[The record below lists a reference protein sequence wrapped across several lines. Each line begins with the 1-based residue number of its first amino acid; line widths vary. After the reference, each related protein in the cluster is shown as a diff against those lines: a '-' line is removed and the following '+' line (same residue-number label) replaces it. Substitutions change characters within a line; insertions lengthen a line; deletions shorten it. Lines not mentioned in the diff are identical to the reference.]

1 MQFTHEHREIQ
12 KTLHRFID
20 EEINPHVDEW
30 EADEIFPA
38 HEVFKKMG
46 KLGLLGLCKPEEYG
60 GAGLDYSY
68 SLAMAEALGHIH
80 CGGVP
85 MAIGVQ
91 TDMCTPALA
100 RHGSEELKRNFLAP
114 AIAGDMVGCIG
125 VSEPAAGSDVSG
137 IKTTARK
144 DGDDYVITG
153 QKMWI
158 TNSLQADWMCMLV
171 NTGEGQSGAGGNP
184 HKNKSLVM
192 VPMRDGPGGKL
203 TKGIE
208 VAQKIRKIGMHSS
221 DTGLIYFDEVRVPQR
236 YRIGAEGQGFIY
248 QMQQFQEERLWCAAS
263 TLESLNHCIQWTIDY
278 AQERKLFGATLA
290 DQQWVQFK
298 LAELKTEVEALRAL
312 TYRACDLYVNGQDV
326 LELASMAKLKAGRLN
341 REVPDTCLQFWGG
354 MGFTLENKVSRMYR
368 DGRLASI
375 GGGADEVMLGI
386 LAKLMGIAKR

>member
-1 MQFTHEHREIQ
+1 MQWTHEHQEVQ
-12 KTLHRFID
+12 KTLKRFID
-20 EEINPHVDEW
+20 AEINPYVDEW
-30 EADEIFPA
+30 EAAEIFPA
-38 HEVFKKMG
+38 HEVFKKLG
-46 KLGLLGLCKPEEYG
+46 NLGLLGLTKPEAHG

-80 CGGVP
+80 CGAIP

-100 RHGSEELKRNFLAP
+100 RFGSEELQREFLAP

-125 VSEPAAGSDVSG
+125 VSEPSAGSDVSA
-137 IKTTARK
+137 IKSVARK

-171 NTGEGQSGAGGNP
+171 NTGEGPA

-192 VPMRDGPGGKL
+192 VPLRENGKL
-203 TKGIE
+203 RPGIE
-208 VAQKIRKIGMHSS
+208 VAKKIRKIGMNAS
-221 DTGLIYFDEVRVPQR
+221 DTGLLYFDEVRVPQR
-236 YRIGAEGQGFIY
+236 NRIGAEGHGFIY
-248 QMQQFQEERLWCAAS
+248 QMQQFQEERLWAAAS
-263 TLESLNHCIQWTIDY
+263 CLQSLSNCIGWTMEW

-298 LAELKTEVEALRAL
+298 LAEMKTDLEALRAL
-312 TYRACDLYVNGQDV
+312 TYRACELYVGGQDV
-326 LELASMAKLKAGRLN
+326 LELASMGKLMAGRLN
-341 REVPDTCLQFWGG
+341 RTIPDGCLQFWGG
-354 MGFTLENKVSRMYR
+354 MGYTWENKVSRMFR
-368 DGRLASI
+368 DGRLGSI

-386 LAKLMGIAKR
+386 IAKTMGVAKRPQR

>member
-12 KTLHRFID
+12 KTLKRFID

-30 EADEIFPA
+30 EAAEIFPA

-46 KLGLLGLCKPEEYG
+46 QLGLLGLCKPEEYG
-60 GAGLDYSY
+60 GSGLDYSY
-68 SLAMAEALGHIH
+68 SVAMAETLGHVH

-100 RHGSEELKRNFLAP
+100 RHGSEELKRDFLAP
-114 AIAGDMVGCIG
+114 AIAGDTVGCIG

-171 NTGEGQSGAGGNP
+171 NTGEGP
-184 HKNKSLVM
+184 VHRNKSLVM
-192 VPMRDGPGGKL
+192 VPLRDGPGGQL
-203 TKGIE
+203 TKGVE

-221 DTGLIYFDEVRVPQR
+221 DTGLLYFDEVRVPQR

-248 QMQQFQEERLWCAAS
+248 QMQQFQEERLWCASS
-263 TLESLNHCIQWTIDY
+263 TLESLTNCIAWTIEW
-278 AQERKLFGATLA
+278 AQERKLFGGALA

-312 TYRACDLYVNGQDV
+312 TYRACELYVGGQDV
-326 LELASMAKLKAGRLN
+326 LELASMAKLKVGRLN

-354 MGFTLENKVSRMYR
+354 MGFTLENKVSRMFR

-386 LAKLMGIAKR
+386 LAKTMGIAKRPTAH

>member
-1 MQFTHEHREIQ
+1 MHFSHEHLEIQ
-12 KTLHRFID
+12 KTLKRYID
-20 EEINPHVDEW
+20 EHINPHVDAW
-30 EADEIFPA
+30 EAAETFPA
-38 HEVFKKMG
+38 HDVFKG
-46 KLGLLGLCKPEEYG
+46 LGQLGLLGLTKPEAYG

-68 SLAMAEALGHIH
+68 SLAMAETLGHIE

-100 RHGSEELKRNFLAP
+100 RHGSDELKRQFLAP
-114 AIAGDMVGCIG
+114 AISGDMVGCIG

-137 IKTTARK
+137 IKSFARK

-171 NTGEGQSGAGGNP
+171 NTGEGP
-184 HKNKSLVM
+184 IHKNKSLVM
-192 VPMRDGPGGKL
+192 VPMRDRPNGKL

-208 VAQKIRKIGMHSS
+208 VAKKIRKIGMNSS

-248 QMQQFQEERLWCAAS
+248 QMQQFQEERLWAAAS
-263 TLESLNHCIQWTIDY
+263 CLQSLDNCIRWTIEW

-298 LAELKTEVEALRAL
+298 LAELKTEVESLRAL
-312 TYRACDLYVNGQDV
+312 TYRACDLYVQGQDV

-341 REVPDTCLQFWGG
+341 RIVPDTCLQFWGG
-354 MGFTLENKVSRMYR
+354 MGFTLENKVSRLYR
-368 DGRLASI
+368 DGRLGSI

-386 LAKLMGIAKR
+386 LAKTMGIARRPAAH

>member
-1 MQFTHEHREIQ
+1 MRYTHEHLEIQ
-12 KTLHRFID
+12 NTLRRFID
-20 EEINPHVDEW
+20 AQINPRVDEW
-30 EADEIFPA
+30 EAAEIFPA
-38 HEVFKKMG
+38 HEVFKG
-46 KLGLLGLCKPEEYG
+46 LGRLGLLGLTKPVEYG

-80 CGGVP
+80 CGGIP

-100 RHGSEELKRNFLAP
+100 RFGSDELKREFLAP
-114 AIAGDMVGCIG
+114 AIAGDQVGCIG
-125 VSEPAAGSDVSG
+125 VSEPGAGSDVAA
-137 IKTTARK
+137 IRTRARS

-171 NTGEGQSGAGGNP
+171 NTGEGPA

-192 VPMRDGPGGKL
+192 VPMRENGQL
-203 TKGIE
+203 RRGIE
-208 VAQKIRKIGMHSS
+208 VAQKIKKIGMNAS
-221 DTGLIYFDEVRVPQR
+221 DTGLIYFDEVRVPKR
-236 YRIGAEGQGFIY
+236 NRVGAEGQGFIY
-248 QMQQFQEERLWCAAS
+248 QMQQFQEERLWAAAS
-263 TLESLNHCIQWTIDY
+263 SLESLTNCIGWTIEW
-278 AQERKLFGATLA
+278 AQERKLFGAALA

-312 TYRACDLYVNGQDV
+312 TYQACERYVAGEDV

-341 REVPDTCLQFWGG
+341 RQVPDTCLQFWGG
-354 MGFTLENKVSRMYR
+354 MGFTWENKVSRMYR

-386 LAKLMGIAKR
+386 LAKIMGIAKRPER

>member
-12 KTLHRFID
+12 KTLKRFID

-30 EADEIFPA
+30 EAAEIFPA

-46 KLGLLGLCKPEEYG
+46 SLGLLGLCKPEEYG

-100 RHGSEELKRNFLAP
+100 RYGSEELKRNFLAP

-137 IKTTARK
+137 IKSVARK

-171 NTGEGQSGAGGNP
+171 NTGEGP
-184 HKNKSLVM
+184 VHKNKSLVM

-354 MGFTLENKVSRMYR
+354 TGFTLENKVSRMYR

-386 LAKLMGIAKR
+386 LAKLMGIAKRPAH